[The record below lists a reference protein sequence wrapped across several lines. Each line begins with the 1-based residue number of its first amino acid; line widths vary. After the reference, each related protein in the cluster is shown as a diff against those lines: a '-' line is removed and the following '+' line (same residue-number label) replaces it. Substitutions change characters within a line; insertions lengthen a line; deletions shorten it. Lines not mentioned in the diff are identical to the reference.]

1 MDGLQAENAGVG
13 GIGENAEERYR
24 ALAYDTAL
32 STLVAVAVYVVVK
45 VSLDGFRQ
53 WRARVSVLIVGSGP
67 VGLTAALVA
76 VRSGKVLK
84 LTVLDERYRAALL
97 CRPQQIALDPRSVK
111 FLLGLGVDF
120 DNMEGCWHNEH
131 FFTRIG
137 VFQEYLLSI
146 LEQKKQ
152 KVDVKVLLGNK
163 FTEEY
168 LRRIPR
174 NEWPR
179 VIVVADG
186 SCGDSCSVLGISSD
200 YTVPTPEIR
209 AHSLYFDL
217 SAYGMEALRE
227 HRNPTAKPGF
237 HLKIYGTFRNR
248 YMALVCPA
256 SDTKMVRFL
265 RHTANS
271 SIMKNIFHQ
280 SFNVYKTDIEPR
292 LNDVTLHHM
301 QCSRRLFEIQ
311 LSHRRI
317 SAAYIEGNNVAVTV
331 EGEAARVLNFD
342 TGCGVNL
349 GMRGLES
356 MGTFIYRTA
365 TAVDQND
372 VLEALS
378 AKMQHSRQVAETFKQ
393 TGLAQSIVY
402 VKAEWAG
409 YNALRINEQSLN
421 YNSLQDF
428 AGLNAHMMKPY
439 RQ

>member
-1 MDGLQAENAGVG
+1 MLLCTHGVDGARTERAAAAAAGAVLG
-13 GIGENAEERYR
+13 DSGADERCHP
-24 ALAYDTAL
+24 AFAYDTAVG
-32 STLVAVAVYVVVK
+32 TLVAVAVYVAVK
-45 VSLDGFRQ
+45 VSLDGVRR
-53 WRARVSVLIVGSGP
+53 WRARASVLIVGSGP

-84 LTVLDERYRAALL
+84 LTVLDERYRTALL

-120 DNMEGCWHNEH
+120 DNVEGCWHDEH
-131 FFTRIG
+131 FFTKIG

-152 KVDVKVLLGNK
+152 KVDLKVQLGTK
-163 FTEEY
+163 FTEDY
-168 LRRIPR
+168 LRRIPHSD
-174 NEWPR
+174 WPR

-200 YTVPTPEIR
+200 YTVESCHAYGANATIERLDQRQVPTPEIR

-217 SAYGMEALRE
+217 SAYGVEAFRE
-227 HRNPTAKPGF
+227 HRSPASKPGF

-248 YMALVCPA
+248 YMALVCSTA
-256 SDTKMVRFL
+256 DTKMVRFL

-271 SIMKNIFHQ
+271 SIMKNIFYQ
-280 SFNVYKTDIEPR
+280 SFNAYKTDVEPR
-292 LNDVTLHHM
+292 LSDLTLHHM

-317 SAAYIEGNNVAVTV
+317 SAAYIEEDNVAVTV

-356 MGTFIYRTA
+356 LGTLIYRTA

-378 AKMQHSRQVAETFKQ
+378 AKIQHSRQVAETFKQ
-393 TGLAQSIVY
+393 TGLAQSMY
-402 VKAEWAG
+402 E
-409 YNALRINEQSLN
+409 
-421 YNSLQDF
+421 
-428 AGLNAHMMKPY
+428 
-439 RQ
+439 